1 MKIAKIITTSFFPGV
16 VREETILTRDPP
28 VYTLHSQN
36 FWTVDDIKKLILFN
50 IEQEKKLWPWTSSW
64 YCFVNQK
71 NLKVLFGL

>member
-36 FWTVDDIKKLILFN
+36 F
-50 IEQEKKLWPWTSSW
+50 
-64 YCFVNQK
+64 
-71 NLKVLFGL
+71 